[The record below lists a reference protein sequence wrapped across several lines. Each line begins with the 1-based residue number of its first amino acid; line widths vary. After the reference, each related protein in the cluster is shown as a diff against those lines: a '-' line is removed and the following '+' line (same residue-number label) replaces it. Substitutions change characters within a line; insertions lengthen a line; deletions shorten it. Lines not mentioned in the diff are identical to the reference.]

1 MAIMQ
6 NRCKDGFFVALA
18 IAVALCS
25 SAAVASA
32 QTRQSATTKPQVP
45 VLHKRTNL
53 VLVPALV
60 TTKSGNLVFSL
71 TADDFL
77 LTDNGIPR
85 MLKLVPNSDLE
96 PLALAVVV
104 ETGGGGRAH
113 LRDYRDLGPVLATAI
128 DGVPHRVAVIAFGGT
143 PQLALDFTPDTAKA
157 ARTIAH
163 LQTAGPG
170 ADILDALNLAIIILR
185 RQPPGYRRAI
195 LLICETA
202 GTNSQTT
209 LESVMREV
217 DNTGTEI
224 YAVAFSSAKAAIANQ
239 VAYQHQPYGPGGC
252 MGKGS
257 HPDAHGKIARKALD
271 CAGDLLPPIEWAR
284 LAFRAAHDKVSRNVP
299 QTVARLTGGEYFVFK
314 NQVTLTRDL
323 LSISNDIPNYYVL
336 TFRPHTPEPGFHSLK
351 LSVRDKPGLRVTAPS
366 TYWVE
371 PASADKQ
378 R

>member
-1 MAIMQ
+1 ML
-6 NRCKDGFFVALA
+6 NRCKHGFFVAL
-18 IAVALCS
+18 IIGWALCAG
-25 SAAVASA
+25 AAGAGA
-32 QTRQSATTKPQVP
+32 QMRQSASTKPHVP
-45 VLHKRTNL
+45 VLRKRTNL

-85 MLKLVPNSDLE
+85 MLKLVPNTDLE

-104 ETGGGGRAH
+104 ETGGGGRMH
-113 LRDYRDLGPVLATAI
+113 LRDYRDLEPVLATAI
-128 DGVPHRVAVIAFGGT
+128 DGVPHRVAVIAFGGS
-143 PQLALDFTPDTAKA
+143 PRLALDFTPDTAKA
-157 ARTIAH
+157 ARTIAGLH
-163 LQTAGPG
+163 AAGPG

-185 RQPPGYRRAI
+185 REPPSYRRAI

-202 GTNSQTT
+202 GTNSQAT
-209 LESVMREV
+209 LESVLRKV

-239 VAYQHQPYGPGGC
+239 VAQQRQPYGPGGC
-252 MGKGS
+252 MGEGS

-299 QTVARLTGGEYFVFK
+299 ETVARLTGGEYFAFK
-314 NQVTLTRDL
+314 NRVTLTRDL
-323 LSISNDIPNYYVL
+323 LAISNDIPNYYVL
-336 TFRPHTPEPGFHSLK
+336 TFRPHTPAPGFHALK
-351 LSVRDKPGLRVTAPS
+351 LTVKDEPGLRVNAPS

-371 PASADKQ
+371 PASAA
-378 R
+378 RRN